1 MDSRMN
7 IPGIYAVHVFGDSEE
22 NDDDQAEDE
31 DYIDDNDYSQ
41 NWVDVKPSTNDF
53 QLIGF

>member
-1 MDSRMN
+1 
-7 IPGIYAVHVFGDSEE
+7 VFGDSEE